1 MTSSLHL
8 KQIKAHFT
16 GLSFVHRIVEVTKMQ
31 ISEAISIHDR
41 MYREIQNELELFRW
55 HDLSS
60 DRYSE
65 VYEIVKYIETTVTPK
80 QRRARRKF

>member
-1 MTSSLHL
+1 MASSLHL

-16 GLSFVHRIVEVTKMQ
+16 ELSFVHRMIEVTKMQ
-31 ISEAISIHDR
+31 TSEAISIHDR
-41 MYREIQNELELFRW
+41 TYREMQNELELFNW

-65 VYEIVKYIETTVTPK
+65 VSDAVK
-80 QRRARRKF
+80 